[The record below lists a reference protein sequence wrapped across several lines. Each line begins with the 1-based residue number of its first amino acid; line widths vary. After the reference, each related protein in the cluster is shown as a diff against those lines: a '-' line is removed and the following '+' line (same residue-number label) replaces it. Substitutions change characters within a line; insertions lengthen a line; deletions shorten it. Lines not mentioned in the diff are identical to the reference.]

1 MGWQSVFQNIEQPRT
16 GQFIEE
22 LVRMD
27 VVRKP
32 FKLALLQP
40 IRAMLI
46 VHSGWRPS
54 WAVCLG
60 GTNSMPGRQLLK
72 QNQKVSGAHR

>member
-1 MGWQSVFQNIEQPRT
+1 MGWQSVFQNIEQPKT

-32 FKLALLQP
+32 FKLAFDLQGMWLQ
-40 IRAMLI
+40 RA
-46 VHSGWRPS
+46 R
-54 WAVCLG
+54 C
-60 GTNSMPGRQLLK
+60 TK
-72 QNQKVSGAHR
+72 